1 MMARP
6 FEIVPAMVRSD
17 HTGASYGE
25 KGQVLSENFGV
36 ANKYA
41 SPYLKMI
48 TIKGNSL
55 R

>member
-6 FEIVPAMVRSD
+6 FEIVPAMVRH

-41 SPYLKMI
+41 SPYLK
-48 TIKGNSL
+48 
-55 R
+55 

>member
-36 ANKYA
+36 ANTTP
-41 SPYLKMI
+41 PYLKMI